1 MNPALGRR
9 VSEFF
14 TGGRAMMAG
23 HELDALSTSAD
34 RIHRQLQQRRL
45 RLMAATGATRGAQ
58 RLQQTALELRERL
71 PDPSDPVRWLRLKS
85 TGSAGLSGRM
95 TDED

>member
-1 MNPALGRR
+1 
-9 VSEFF
+9 
-14 TGGRAMMAG
+14 MMAG